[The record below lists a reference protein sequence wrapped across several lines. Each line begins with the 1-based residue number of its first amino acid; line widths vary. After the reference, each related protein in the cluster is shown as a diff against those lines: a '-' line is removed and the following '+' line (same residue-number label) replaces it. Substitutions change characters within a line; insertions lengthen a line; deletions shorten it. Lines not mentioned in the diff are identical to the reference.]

1 MTNLF
6 RVNSILFTLLLVVA
20 AVPAH
25 ADWKQFLDDFSKK
38 AGSSAL
44 GEQQGADLSSD
55 KIVNGL
61 KEALEVGTKKAVE
74 KVSQEGG
81 YLNNPQIRIPLPP
94 RVQQAA
100 GLMRQLGL
108 NKMADDFEQSI
119 NLAAEK
125 AAPQA
130 TSIMIDAIK
139 KMTIDDAR
147 NILNGE
153 NDAATRFFEDKT
165 RNKLAGLFEPII
177 DSSLNE
183 VGATRYYNQL
193 DDKVSSL
200 PVVGQ
205 DLNMDLP
212 DYVTAQALDGL
223 FVMIAEEEQ
232 KIRNNPAARTSE
244 ILQQVFGSK

>member
-1 MTNLF
+1 MKFSVMVTSALF
-6 RVNSILFTLLLVVA
+6 IFFLMATS
-20 AVPAH
+20 PSH
-25 ADWKQFLDDFSKK
+25 ADWKKFLEDFSKS
-38 AGSSAL
+38 GTTAL
-44 GEQQGADLSSD
+44 GTSEDTDLSSD
-55 KIVNGL
+55 TIANGL
-61 KEALEVGTKKAVE
+61 KEALEVGTRKAVE
-74 KVSQEGG
+74 NVSKEGG
-81 YLNNPQIRIPLPP
+81 YLNNPKIHIPLPP

-119 NLAAEK
+119 NRAAEK

-139 KMTIDDAR
+139 SMTIDDAR

-153 NDAATRFFEDKT
+153 TDSATRFFEDKT
-165 RNKLAGLFEPII
+165 RGKLAGLFEPII
-177 DSSLNE
+177 DTSLNE

-193 DDKVSSL
+193 DDQLSSV

-205 DLNMDLP
+205 DLNLDLP
-212 DYVTAQALDGL
+212 DYVTGQALDGL
-223 FVMIAEEEQ
+223 FVMIAQEEQ

-244 ILQQVFGSK
+244 LLQQVFGSK

>member
-1 MTNLF
+1 MKSSAKLS
-6 RVNSILFTLLLVVA
+6 SIFFLLTLIA
-20 AVPAH
+20 SSPSH
-25 ADWKQFLDDFSKK
+25 ADWKKFLEDFSKS
-38 AGSSAL
+38 GTTAL
-44 GEQQGADLSSD
+44 GTSEATDLSSD
-55 KIVNGL
+55 TIANGL
-61 KEALEVGTKKAVE
+61 KEALETGTRKAVD

-94 RVQQAA
+94 RVQQAT

-119 NLAAEK
+119 NRAAEK

-139 KMTIDDAR
+139 SMTIDDAQ

-153 NDAATRFFEDKT
+153 ADSATRFFEDKT
-165 RNKLAGLFEPII
+165 RGKLISLFEPII
-177 DSSLNE
+177 DTSLNE

-193 DDKVSSL
+193 DDQLSSV

-205 DLNMDLP
+205 DLNLDLP
-212 DYVTAQALDGL
+212 DYVTGQALDGL
-223 FVMIAEEEQ
+223 FVMLAQEEQ
-232 KIRNNPAARTSE
+232 KIRNNPAARTTE
-244 ILQQVFGSK
+244 LLQQVFGK

>member
-1 MTNLF
+1 MKFIATLTSLLF
-6 RVNSILFTLLLVVA
+6 FLLA
-20 AVPAH
+20 ASPSH
-25 ADWKQFLDDFSKK
+25 ADWKKFLDDFSK
-38 AGSSAL
+38 AGTSAM
-44 GEQQGADLSSD
+44 GNDKGADLTGD
-55 KIVNGL
+55 TIANGL
-61 KEALEVGTKKAVE
+61 KEALETGTRKAVE
-74 KVSQEGG
+74 QVSQEGG
-81 YLNNPQIRIPLPP
+81 YLNNPQIKIPLPP

-119 NLAAEK
+119 NRAAEK

-130 TSIMIDAIK
+130 TSIMVDAIK
-139 KMTIDDAR
+139 SMTIDDAR
-147 NILNGE
+147 NLLNGE
-153 NDAATRFFEDKT
+153 ADSATRFFEDKT
-165 RNKLAGLFEPII
+165 RDKLADLFEPII

-193 DDKVSSL
+193 DDQLSSV

-212 DYVTAQALDGL
+212 DYVTGQALDGL

-244 ILQQVFGSK
+244 LLQQVFGSK

>member
-1 MTNLF
+1 MKFSATFTSIVFLF
-6 RVNSILFTLLLVVA
+6 SLLA
-20 AVPAH
+20 TSPSH
-25 ADWKQFLDDFSKK
+25 ADWKKFLEDFSK
-38 AGSSAL
+38 ALESSQGS
-44 GEQQGADLSSD
+44 DLSAD
-55 KIVNGL
+55 TIANGL
-61 KEALEVGTKKAVE
+61 KEALETGTRKAVE
-74 KVSQEGG
+74 NVSKEGG

-119 NLAAEK
+119 NRAAEK

-139 KMTIDDAR
+139 SMTIDDAR

-153 NDAATRFFEDKT
+153 TDSATRFFEDKT
-165 RNKLAGLFEPII
+165 RGKLAGLFEPII
-177 DSSLNE
+177 DTSLNE

-193 DDKVSSL
+193 DDQLSSV

-205 DLNMDLP
+205 DLNLDLP
-212 DYVTAQALDGL
+212 DYVTGQALDGL
-223 FVMIAEEEQ
+223 FVMIAQEEQ

-244 ILQQVFGSK
+244 ILQQVFGK

>member
-1 MTNLF
+1 MGYPGKYSMTIFMLSVF
-6 RVNSILFTLLLVVA
+6 CMTA
-20 AVPAH
+20 PAY
-25 ADWKQFLDDFSKK
+25 ADWKQFLNDFSKS
-38 AGSSAL
+38 GSSVL
-44 GEQQGADLSSD
+44 GDQQGTDLSSET
-55 KIVNGL
+55 IANGL
-61 KEALEVGTKKAVE
+61 KEALEIGTRKAVE

-119 NLAAEK
+119 NRAAEK

-139 KMTIDDAR
+139 NMSIDDAR
-147 NILNGE
+147 TILNGD
-153 NDAATRFFEDKT
+153 NDAATRFFEERTRDKLT
-165 RNKLAGLFEPII
+165 GLFEPII

-193 DDKVSSL
+193 DDQLSSV

-205 DLNMDLP
+205 DLNLDLQ
-212 DYVTAQALDGL
+212 DYVTNQALDGL
-223 FVMIAEEEQ
+223 FVMLAQEEQ
-232 KIRNNPAARTSE
+232 KIRSNPAARTSE
-244 ILQQVFGSK
+244 ILQQVFGK

>member
-1 MTNLF
+1 MCYPKTLTGL
-6 RVNSILFTLLLVVA
+6 VLVSLLLFTI
-20 AVPAH
+20 PAQ
-25 ADWKQFLDDFSKK
+25 ADWKQFLQDFSQ
-38 AGSSAL
+38 STQNRSDN
-44 GEQQGADLSSD
+44 QQASDLSSD
-55 KIVNGL
+55 TIAKGL
-61 KEALEVGTKKAVE
+61 KEALETGTRKAIDT
-74 KVSQEGG
+74 VSQNGG

-119 NLAAEK
+119 NRAAEK

-139 KMTIDDAR
+139 SMTIDDAKT
-147 NILNGE
+147 ILNGG
-153 NDAATRFFEDKT
+153 NDAATRFFEDRT
-165 RNKLAGLFEPII
+165 RSRLAGLFKPVI
-177 DSSLNE
+177 DTSLNE

-193 DDKVSSL
+193 DEQVSAL
-200 PVVGQ
+200 PVIGQ

-212 DYVTAQALDGL
+212 EYVTDQALDGL
-223 FVMIAEEEQ
+223 FVMLAQEEQ
-232 KIRNNPAARTSE
+232 KIRTNPAARTSE

>member
-1 MTNLF
+1 MKLSATFTSIVFLF
-6 RVNSILFTLLLVVA
+6 SLLA
-20 AVPAH
+20 TSPSH
-25 ADWKQFLDDFSKK
+25 ADWKKFLEDFSKS
-38 AGSSAL
+38 GSTAL
-44 GEQQGADLSSD
+44 ESSQGSDLSAD
-55 KIVNGL
+55 TIANGL
-61 KEALEVGTKKAVE
+61 KEALETGTRKAVE
-74 KVSQEGG
+74 NVSKEGG

-119 NLAAEK
+119 NRAAEK

-139 KMTIDDAR
+139 SMTIDDAR

-153 NDAATRFFEDKT
+153 TDSATRFFEDKT
-165 RNKLAGLFEPII
+165 RGKLAGLFEPII
-177 DSSLNE
+177 DTSLNE

-193 DDKVSSL
+193 DDQLSSV

-205 DLNMDLP
+205 DLNLDLP
-212 DYVTAQALDGL
+212 DYVTGQALDGL
-223 FVMIAEEEQ
+223 FVMIAQEEQ

-244 ILQQVFGSK
+244 LLQQVFGSK

>member
-1 MTNLF
+1 MKFSATFTSIVFLF
-6 RVNSILFTLLLVVA
+6 SLLA
-20 AVPAH
+20 TSPSH
-25 ADWKQFLDDFSKK
+25 ADWKKFLEDFSKS
-38 AGSSAL
+38 GSTAL
-44 GEQQGADLSSD
+44 ESSQGSDLSAD
-55 KIVNGL
+55 TIANGL
-61 KEALEVGTKKAVE
+61 KEALETGTRKAVE
-74 KVSQEGG
+74 NVSKEGG

-119 NLAAEK
+119 NRAAEK

-139 KMTIDDAR
+139 SMTIDDAR

-153 NDAATRFFEDKT
+153 TDSATRFFEDKT
-165 RNKLAGLFEPII
+165 RGKLAGLFEPII
-177 DSSLNE
+177 DTSLNE

-193 DDKVSSL
+193 DDQLSSV

-205 DLNMDLP
+205 DLNLDLP
-212 DYVTAQALDGL
+212 DYVTGKALDGL
-223 FVMIAEEEQ
+223 FVMIAQEEQ

-244 ILQQVFGSK
+244 LLQQVFGSK